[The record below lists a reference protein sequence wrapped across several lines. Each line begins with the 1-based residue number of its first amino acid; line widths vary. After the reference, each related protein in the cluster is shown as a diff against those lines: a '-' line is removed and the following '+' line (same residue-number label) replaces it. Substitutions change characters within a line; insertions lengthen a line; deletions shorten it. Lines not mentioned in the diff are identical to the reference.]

1 MNSIVQNFL
10 DNNIAI
16 LSNKNIYL
24 LDFVN
29 YDYYLKKLQQKEKWM
44 ELFILGINIYK
55 GKITSLKGIP
65 QNNEERKKK
74 LKEQLEQI
82 ILGYIIT
89 DDLDQKIKDV
99 NNKSR
104 RRDSFYESQAF
115 LKHTENKIE
124 TIIEFCLEIEV
135 FNFLLDKILNIIKL
149 KKIKNS
155 IIYKY

>member
-1 MNSIVQNFL
+1 
-10 DNNIAI
+10 
-16 LSNKNIYL
+16 
-24 LDFVN
+24 
-29 YDYYLKKLQQKEKWM
+29 M